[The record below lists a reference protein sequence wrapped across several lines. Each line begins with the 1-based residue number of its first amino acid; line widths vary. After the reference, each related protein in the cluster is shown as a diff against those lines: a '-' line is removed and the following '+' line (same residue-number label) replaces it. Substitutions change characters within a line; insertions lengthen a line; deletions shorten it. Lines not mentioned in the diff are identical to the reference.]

1 MTEDEAK
8 TKCCPFREIKIVA
21 YAKKAEIIERDHEL
35 YRCIGSDCMAW
46 RWVKEKS
53 GTELS
58 PDSDKPN
65 KLRIYIPDGYCG
77 LAGNGRQN

>member
-8 TKCCPFREIKIVA
+8 QKRCCAGIRD
-21 YAKKAEIIERDHEL
+21 IEQNSAGYIESASD
-35 YRCIGSDCMAW
+35 RCIGSDCMAW